1 MKFTILI
8 IDDEENIRNGLE
20 TNFEMED
27 YNVKTASNGKDG
39 LQLVKKGDIDLVIT
53 DLKMDGISGEDVVR
67 HIVTETPGIP
77 VIVLTGHGS
86 IEEAVEL
93 MTKGAFYF
101 LTKPLDL
108 DQLNLIVKRALENR
122 ELSISHTML
131 KKQLE
136 EAKSC
141 DRMIGKSSEMQK
153 LYELIKK
160 VAPSRASVLVTG
172 ESGVG
177 KELVADAIHNLSP
190 RKDKSLIKKG
200 SFNYRVDFKSN
211 KIRTSLNEEE
221 R

>member
-1 MKFTILI
+1 MEIKFFKDFNAEDRKMLYEFKATVL
-8 IDDEENIRNGLE
+8 DVLNEGNINEKQPFRFRVL
-20 TNFEMED
+20 MED
-27 YNVKTASNGKDG
+27 S
-39 LQLVKKGDIDLVIT
+39 GDIDLVIT

-153 LYELIKK
+153 
-160 VAPSRASVLVTG
+160 P
-172 ESGVG
+172 
-177 KELVADAIHNLSP
+177 
-190 RKDKSLIKKG
+190 
-200 SFNYRVDFKSN
+200 
-211 KIRTSLNEEE
+211 
-221 R
+221 